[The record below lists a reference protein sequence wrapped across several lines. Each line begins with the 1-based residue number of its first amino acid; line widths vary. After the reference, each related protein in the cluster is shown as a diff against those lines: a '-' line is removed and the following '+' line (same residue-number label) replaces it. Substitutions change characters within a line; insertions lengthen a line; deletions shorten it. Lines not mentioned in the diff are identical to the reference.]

1 MLTLRCSTIT
11 ASALVV
17 SALGYSGI
25 INFMNL
31 VFFKDAI
38 FTIRMIP
45 QIWRVVTAFMITG
58 PKLGILLDPY
68 FLYQY
73 GSGLETESS
82 RFSQPGDFFVYTAF
96 VASVIVVRTSVLLS
110 HIQFFILHLFNP
122 ST

>member
-1 MLTLRCSTIT
+1 
-11 ASALVV
+11 
-17 SALGYSGI
+17 
-25 INFMNL
+25 MNMI
-31 VFFKDAI
+31 FYTDAV

-45 QIWRVVTAFMITG
+45 QIWRVATAFMITG

-82 RFSQPGDFFVYTAF
+82 RFSQPGDFFVYTVF
-96 VASVIVVRTSVLLS
+96 VASVIVVRTPVLLS
-110 HIQFFILHLFNP
+110 HNQARNLHPSHP